1 MDKKNET
8 LNLTREQFYSANSDF
23 ASARKVNNGQ
33 EVVDYFSGPLARRK
47 QAFDEAMFLI
57 FAVVFIIVT
66 IGVSDSWLP

>member
-1 MDKKNET
+1 MSKS
-8 LNLTREQFYSANSDF
+8 LLLAILS
-23 ASARKVNNGQ
+23 
-33 EVVDYFSGPLARRK
+33 FSGPLARRK